1 MQNGNSPNRR
11 SQAVTLK
18 GLGVALAMAISAAA
32 PAQETVTIGAM
43 HDLTGGLNIY
53 GIQQSQALQL
63 AVDKLNAEGGVNGMT
78 VEVVEYDTQS
88 DDAKYTQY
96 ARTLILRDRVDAMF
110 GGLASSSREA
120 VRPVARQ
127 RKVPY
132 FYSALYEGGVCDR
145 YTFLTGVTPSQQLG
159 VMMEWAA
166 ERYGDRFYVVA
177 PDYNFGTISAHWVE
191 HYADG
196 LGGEVVGQDFLPLS
210 QSNFSSSLQ
219 KIQDAAADVVVA
231 LPVGASQTSFYEQ
244 FAASGLKD
252 DIGVISTNYG
262 SGNQQVVVSSEAGDG
277 IVASQNYFMVVDT
290 EANEEFI
297 RLWREAYGE
306 IEEPII
312 SEANDT
318 WNAVMLW
325 AAAAEQ
331 AGSVD
336 SEQVIDALENGIEID
351 SPEGRVRMLPSHHL
365 MHQVYLVR
373 GDDSHS
379 FEVIEQF
386 EDVMP
391 AYEQEVC
398 DLAANPNV
406 SEQFTPR
413 D

>member
-1 MQNGNSPNRR
+1 MRNRNLR
-11 SQAVTLK
+11 S
-18 GLGVALAMAISAAA
+18 GLWKATAAA
-32 PAQETVTIGAM
+32 LSLLVGGLAGAQETVTIGAM

-53 GIQQSQALQL
+53 GIQQSRALKL
-63 AVDKLNAEGGVNGMT
+63 AVDQINAGGGVNGMT

-88 DDAKYTQY
+88 NDAKYTQY
-96 ARTLILRDRVDAMF
+96 ARTLILRDQVKALF

-127 RKVPY
+127 SRVPY

-166 ERYGDRFYVVA
+166 EKYGNKFYIVA
-177 PDYNFGTISAHWVE
+177 PDYNFGTISAHWIRKFA
-191 HYADG
+191 AD
-196 LGGEVVGQDFLPLS
+196 LGGEVVGADFLPLS
-210 QSNFSSSLQ
+210 QSNFSSTLQ
-219 KIQDAAADVVVA
+219 KIQSTDTDVVVA

-244 FAASGLKD
+244 FAAAGMKS
-252 DIGVISTNYG
+252 DIGIISTNYG

-277 IVASQNYFMVVDT
+277 IYASQNYFMVVDT
-290 EANEEFI
+290 PMNEKFI
-297 RLWREAYGE
+297 ALWEEKYGE

-325 AAAAEQ
+325 AAAAEK
-331 AGSVD
+331 AGSV
-336 SEQVIDALENGIEID
+336 EPEAVIDALERGITIE
-351 SPEGRVRMLPSHHL
+351 SPEGTVKMLPSHHL
-365 MHQVYLVR
+365 MHQVYLAR

-379 FEVIEQF
+379 FEIIQHF

-391 AYEQEVC
+391 TYEQQVCNLVENPEV
-398 DLAANPNV
+398 
-406 SEQFTPR
+406 SKQFIPQN
-413 D
+413 

>member
-1 MQNGNSPNRR
+1 MNPLKPRTGM
-11 SQAVTLK
+11 LK
-18 GLGVALAMAISAAA
+18 GGIAALSLLVGGVVQ
-32 PAQETVTIGAM
+32 AQDSVTIGAM

-53 GIQQSQALQL
+53 GIQQSQALHL
-63 AVDKLNAEGGVNGMT
+63 AVKKLNEDGGVNGRT

-88 DDAKYTQY
+88 DDSKYTQY
-96 ARTLILRDRVDAMF
+96 ARTLNLRDNVVAMF

-127 RKVPY
+127 SKVPY

-166 ERYGDRFYVVA
+166 EKYGDRFYVVA
-177 PDYNFGTISAHWVE
+177 PDYNFGTISTHWVE
-191 HYADG
+191 QYAEEM
-196 LGGEVVGQDFLPLS
+196 GGEVVGTDFLPLS
-210 QSNFSSSLQ
+210 QSNFSSTLQ
-219 KIQDAAADVVVA
+219 KIQNTEPDVVVA

-244 FAASGLKD
+244 FAASGMKEN
-252 DIGVISTNYG
+252 IGIISTNYG
-262 SGNQQVVVSSEAGDG
+262 SGNQQVVVSPEAGDG
-277 IVASQNYFMVVDT
+277 IYASQNYFMVVDT
-290 EANEEFI
+290 AKNEEFLE
-297 RLWREAYGE
+297 LWREEYDG
-306 IEEPII
+306 IDEPII

-325 AAAAEQ
+325 AAAAEE
-331 AGSVD
+331 AGTT
-336 SEQVIDALENGIEID
+336 EAEAVIDALEQGIAID
-351 SPEGRVRMLPSHHL
+351 SPEGRVQMLPSHHL

-373 GDDSHS
+373 GDDNHS

-391 AYEQEVC
+391 SYEQDVCNLVDNPEV
-398 DLAANPNV
+398 
-406 SEQFTPR
+406 SQQFTPQ